1 MNQKEKGIL
10 SEAKKKTVFH
20 LKTLKTWFADAPR
33 D

>member
-10 SEAKKKTVFH
+10 SEAKKKIVFH
-20 LKTLKTWFADAPR
+20 LKILKIWFADAPR